1 MAKFLNTSA
10 LNYYLEE
17 LIKNSSKFLILI
29 SPYFKTS
36 KRIRELLS
44 DKDGKVPIFIVY
56 GKKEL
61 PEAELEWLHS
71 LKSVRLHYCQNL
83 HAKCYMSQDSAI
95 LSSMN
100 LYEFSQVNNN
110 EMGIN
115 ITREEDKDVFM
126 DAYEEAKRLIRLSEI
141 IESNIE
147 EDQEDEETAE
157 LVTEKLTTSKLAK
170 KNKMKTD
177 ECLQV
182 LASLG
187 YLDEDQKLTEK
198 GKEAGGESKKGRF
211 GQYFIWPSISL
222 KGL

>member
-17 LIKNSSKFLILI
+17 LIKESSKFLILI

-44 DKDGKVPIFIVY
+44 DKDGKVSIFIVY

-61 PEAELEWLHS
+61 PDTELEWLKS
-71 LKSVRLHYCQNL
+71 LKSVRLHYCENL
-83 HAKCYMSQDSAI
+83 HAKCYMSQNSCI
-95 LSSMN
+95 ISSLN

-110 EMGIN
+110 EMGITV
-115 ITREEDKDVFM
+115 TRKDDEQVFM

-141 IESNIE
+141 VESNIE

-182 LASLG
+182 LASIG
-187 YLDEDQKLTEK
+187 YLDENQKLTDK
-198 GKEAGGESKKGRF
+198 GKEAGGESRKGRY
-211 GQYFIWPSISL
+211 GRYFIWLESTISV
-222 KGL
+222 